1 MVEEAEVIN
10 RDTLAVIVRKRP
22 QMETG
27 NLLDC
32 YVNLRREMDT
42 YMKYLDAWKKKAAI
56 WDQSSAYAGS
66 YNQPWKERQSISL
79 IPLPLNRENLL
90 RPPIFIVAPS
100 YFEEHPVDAVI
111 ITAPGYTDEIAALI
125 REKFWS

>member
-56 WDQSSAYAGS
+56 WGASHQALRWQL
-66 YNQPWKERQSISL
+66 QPALERRQSISL

-90 RPPIFIVAPS
+90 RPPIFPS
-100 YFEEHPVDAVI
+100 
-111 ITAPGYTDEIAALI
+111 
-125 REKFWS
+125 